1 MRIMSQTVQRQAN
14 QMPAWLMSSGVVIGI
29 VGAIVKKQAE
39 SIGELIGL
47 LRSERPYRTAR
58 RAAPTDRAVL
68 SRRWQRATDWPL
80 MLAAVVFLAAY
91 AVPILAPDLP
101 SWLLDLCRW
110 LSWITWG
117 IFVVDIVV
125 RLALAEE
132 RLRYLGRRWYDLLV
146 IVLPLLRPLRLLRL
160 IPLLS
165 VLNRRAQT
173 GLRGRVAIY
182 VAGGASLLAFVA
194 ALAVLD
200 VEQTSPDANISDFG
214 DAIWWAVTTMTTVGY
229 GDHYPVTSVGRVV
242 AFGLMLGGIALL
254 GTVTATMASWLVES
268 VQAEKEQAEDLQA
281 MVQRLEAKIDL
292 LATEPKH
299 DVDAT
304 SMHRR

>member
-1 MRIMSQTVQRQAN
+1 MSQTVHRQTN
-14 QMPAWLMSSGVVIGI
+14 QLPAWLMSSGVVIGI

-47 LRSERPYRTAR
+47 LRSERPSRTAR

-68 SRRWQRATDWPL
+68 SRRWERATDWPL
-80 MLAAVVFLAAY
+80 MVAAVVFLAAY

-125 RLALAEE
+125 RLALADE
-132 RLRYLGRRWYDLLV
+132 RLRYLGRHWYDLLV

-160 IPLLS
+160 IPLLT

-173 GLRGRVAIY
+173 GLRDRVAIY

-200 VEQTSPDANISDFG
+200 VERSSPDANISDFG

-254 GTVTATMASWLVES
+254 GTVTATLASWLVES

-281 MVQRLEAKIDL
+281 KVQRLEAKIDL

-304 SMHRR
+304 STHRR